1 MKYKLINSKTKEEHL
16 CDKVTIDGFDYY
28 VSEEEI
34 KVGDWYTWDGNK
46 NSAPSL
52 CTDNYNE
59 TSILESKEFTKFFK
73 VIATNNS
80 NIDITKV
87 VDEILKLSSKYINS
101 EDIKSKKKWNTKQ
114 YFEYDLK
121 NIDLKGKDEFLYKKL
136 LLKLCAETSF
146 GFTDGYNKSQETNPF
161 SEEDMIEFGKWIGLN
176 CYRFTP
182 NYKGTDKTTW
192 WDGGDLNNHKKE
204 NPILTEELF
213 QIWKEQ
219 RSKIIYYE

>member
-73 VIATNNS
+73 VITTNNP
-80 NIDITKV
+80 NIDIPKI
-87 VDEILKLSSKYINS
+87 VDEILKLSSHYINS
-101 EDIKSKKKWNTKQ
+101 EEIKSKKKWNTKQ

-121 NIDLKGKDEFLYKKL
+121 NVDLQGNDEFLYKKL
-136 LLKLCAETSF
+136 LLKLSAETSF
-146 GFTDGYNKSQETNPF
+146 GFIDGYNKSQETHPF
-161 SEEDMIEFGKWIGLN
+161 SEDNVIDFLNWISKDGYP
-176 CYRFTP
+176 CI
-182 NYKGTDKTTW
+182 DKT
-192 WDGGDLNNHKKE
+192 KK
-204 NPILTEELF
+204 NLWVFHPLDNKDYTPKEL
-213 QIWKEQ
+213 IELWKEQ
-219 RSKIIYYE
+219 QPKIIYYE